1 MKFTEIGLDE
11 QLIEAIGYMGFEH
24 ATPIQEQAIPKIIE
38 NRDIIGCAQTGTGK
52 TAAFVLPVLHKIA
65 QNPTD
70 KINTLIIVPTRE
82 LAVQIEQQ
90 IQGLSY
96 FISVS
101 SKAIYGGGDGKDWSE
116 QKNALK
122 EGTNVIV
129 ATPGKLL
136 SHLKMGNADFSNLK
150 HLILDEA
157 DRMLDMGFI
166 DDLRMIFKSLPKKR
180 QNLMFSA
187 TMAPEIRKFAKTLL
201 ENPVEINLALSKPA
215 EGVKQSVYLCFDE
228 QKNPLIKSLLEER
241 KDYKRIIIFSSTK
254 EKVGT
259 IVKFL
264 KKNNFKASGIS
275 SNLEQ
280 EEREEVLRGFKS
292 GRISLLVATDVMS
305 RGIDIKEINMVI
317 NYDVP
322 RDAEDYVHR
331 VGRTARANTKG
342 EAVSLIN
349 PKDMSK
355 LFKIEKLIEA
365 KIPVGKLPQELG
377 EGPNPKDFE
386 RKGKPNSK
394 NRNNK
399 HRKKK
404 WSKNKPK
411 NKDKSKVK
419 DSNEKNNK
427 GNQKSQPSQSKNR
440 SKSNSVKKDQNKET
454 K

>member
-1 MKFTEIGLDE
+1 MKFTALGLNE
-11 QLIEAIGYMGFEH
+11 QLIEAIGYMGFEN
-24 ATPIQEQAIPKIIE
+24 ATPIQEQAIPEILKG
-38 NRDIIGCAQTGTGK
+38 RDIIGCAQTGTGK
-52 TAAFVLPVLHKIA
+52 TGAFVLPILHKIA
-65 QNPTD
+65 EQPTD
-70 KINTLIIVPTRE
+70 HINTLIIVPTRE

-101 SKAIYGGGDGKDWSE
+101 SIAIYGGGDGKDWTE
-116 QKNALK
+116 QKNALVS
-122 EGTNVIV
+122 GTNIVV

-136 SHLKMGNADFSNLK
+136 SHLKMGYVDFSALE

-166 DDLRMIFKSLPKKR
+166 DDLTMIFKSLPKKR

-187 TMAPEIRKFAKTLL
+187 TMAMEIRKFARTLL
-201 ENPVEINLALSKPA
+201 KNPVEINLALSKPA
-215 EGVKQSVYLCFDE
+215 EGVAQSVYLCFDE
-228 QKNPLIKSLLEER
+228 QKNTLLKRILEER
-241 KDYKRIIIFSSTK
+241 KEYKRIIIFSTTK
-254 EKVGT
+254 ERVGT

-264 KKNNFKASGIS
+264 KKNNFQSSGIS

-342 EAVSLIN
+342 EAISLVN
-349 PKDMSK
+349 PKDMTK
-355 LFKIEKLIEA
+355 LAKIQKLIDL
-365 KIPVGKLPQELG
+365 KIPVLPLPEELG
-377 EGPNPKDFE
+377 EAPIWKE
-386 RKGKPNSK
+386 KTTKPN
-394 NRNNK
+394 RY
-399 HRKKK
+399 RKKK
-404 WSKNKPK
+404 WKNK
-411 NKDKSKVK
+411 KVK
-419 DSNEKNNK
+419 
-427 GNQKSQPSQSKNR
+427 PSK
-440 SKSNSVKKDQNKET
+440 
-454 K
+454 

>member
-1 MKFTEIGLDE
+1 MKFTELGLDE
-11 QLIEAIGYMGFEH
+11 QLIEAIGYMGFET
-24 ATPIQEQAIPKIIE
+24 ATPIQEQAIPEIIKG
-38 NRDIIGCAQTGTGK
+38 RDIIGCAQTGTGK
-52 TAAFVLPVLHKIA
+52 TGAFVLPILHKIA
-65 QNPTD
+65 QKPTD

-96 FISVS
+96 FVSVS

-116 QKNALK
+116 QKEALVS
-122 EGTNVIV
+122 GTNIIV

-136 SHLKMGNADFSNLK
+136 SHLKMGYTDFSSLE

-166 DDLRMIFKSLPKKR
+166 DDLSMIFKSLPEKR

-187 TMAPEIRKFAKTLL
+187 TMANEIRKFARTLL
-201 ENPVEINLALSKPA
+201 KDPIEINLALSKPA

-228 QKNPLIKSLLEER
+228 QKNALLKTILEER
-241 KDYKRIIIFSSTK
+241 KDYKRIILFSSTK

-259 IVKFL
+259 IVRYL

-280 EEREEVLRGFKS
+280 NEREEVLRGFKS

-349 PKDMSK
+349 PKDMPK
-355 LFKIEKLIEA
+355 LSKIEKLIGS
-365 KIPVGKLPQELG
+365 KIPVSPLPEELG
-377 EGPNPKDFE
+377 QAPEWKEKSGA
-386 RKGKPNSK
+386 RPNS
-394 NRNNK
+394 N
-399 HRKKK
+399 HKKK
-404 WSKNKPK
+404 WTNKKPRPNKPK
-411 NKDKSKVK
+411 ND
-419 DSNEKNNK
+419 NQNNK
-427 GNQKSQPSQSKNR
+427 K
-440 SKSNSVKKDQNKET
+440 
-454 K
+454 